1 MELFVQLFILAFFC
15 LLLAAS
21 NAKPEIGLLRQHTDA
36 EMWKSISPLHCRGEE
51 EK

>member
-36 EMWKSISPLHCRGEE
+36 EM
-51 EK
+51 